1 MWMPSQRAAAM
12 ALIKACFPN
21 FTALQGEVYTR
32 LTADIPEGVL
42 CRAVENVIKISRFM
56 PTVAEIR
63 EEAGKIL
70 KAATGTRTVLPEEE
84 WSKVLRA
91 MAAVGPYRIPVMQSK
106 KPLET
111 NEVPTWDNEIT
122 ARAVKKV
129 GWLVLCNAENTTLPF
144 LQARFI
150 KTWEKMEEQKKTL
163 RRMEN
168 TMQGLQDMHWLRR
181 LAEPLTVDSPK
192 LEGGRK

>member
-1 MWMPSQRAAAM
+1 MPSRRAAAM

-21 FTALQGEVYTR
+21 FTDLQGEVYTR

-70 KAATGTRTVLPEEE
+70 KAATGTQTVLPEEE
-84 WSKVLRA
+84 WGKVLRA
-91 MAAVGPYRIPVMQSK
+91 MAAVGQYRIPVMQSK

-129 GWLVLCNAENTTLPF
+129 GWLVLCNAENTTLTF
-144 LQARFI
+144 LQAQFI
-150 KTWEKMEEQKKTL
+150 KTWRKLDEAEKTR

-168 TMQGLQDMHWLRR
+168 TLEGQQDMHWLRR
-181 LAEPLTVDSPK
+181 FVGLLTDDSPK